1 MIVQFRNLMID
12 IIVLAIGVESRGI
25 TVLVSRC
32 HWGEILGI
40 IRCSK
45 ALMVYGCWKPWLT
58 WHVEWNRSGMM
69 PHNLS

>member
-1 MIVQFRNLMID
+1 MID

-40 IRCSK
+40 IFKVLQGPYGIRVLE
-45 ALMVYGCWKPWLT
+45 ALADLACRMEQKWDDATY
-58 WHVEWNRSGMM
+58 S
-69 PHNLS
+69 